1 MRKVIRLTERDLTR
15 LVKRIVIEDMEENT
29 LYSDIMGL
37 IRNSN
42 SSHEETIDV
51 LNSIVDEMS
60 SSRRL
65 RRDVEKRFR
74 DDMNENEDEEMESSD
89 LQSQFESMIDEI
101 GEQVIEDSFYGELTD
116 DDMESFASI
125 VSDSVNDKIKEMN
138 PNMKVDYT
146 IYYGGDLEF
155 YIFDNDEEEI
165 VATYRPSL

>member
-15 LVKRIVIEDMEENT
+15 LVKRIVSEDMEENT

-74 DDMNENEDEEMESSD
+74 DDMNENEDDEMESSD
-89 LQSQFESMIDEI
+89 LQSQFESMVDEI